1 METKILEKGSI
12 SICFV
17 HEALA
22 CIRNRGLDQNALLLR
37 VGISPELLASPY
49 ARVSSRHYGAL
60 WHLIAQTL
68 DDEFFGMDSRRM
80 KAGSFTLLCHAVI
93 HSDTLERALRRAL
106 RFLRLVLDDMA
117 GELSRDGDTAHILLK
132 DLPASTMNSSDTPA
146 TSKRA
151 FAYGTYLIILHG
163 LACWLVGR
171 RIPLSTADFRCA
183 EPPFSDELRILF
195 SQNLN
200 FDQAHCRIS
209 FPACYLDMAN
219 LQNERTM
226 KDFLRSAPANFLIK
240 YKNSASFSAKIRR
253 RLREW
258 SPAAWP
264 DFETLAHQLNASP
277 ATLRRRLDDE
287 GESYRAIM
295 DELRRDLAIS
305 LLSDTQ
311 LSMSDIA
318 SELGFSES
326 SAFHRAFKKWTGV
339 RPGEYRCSVETS
351 ENQVADALEIAK
363 KTEVSRERH
372 LPDNVGSR

>member
-1 METKILEKGSI
+1 MDIKTLEKGSI

-22 CIRNRGLDQNALLLR
+22 CIRCRGLDQNALLLQA
-37 VGISPELLASPY
+37 GMSPELLASPT
-49 ARVSSRHYGAL
+49 ARVSSRQFGAL

-68 DDEFFGMDSRRM
+68 DDEFFGMDRHRM

-93 HSDTLERALRRAL
+93 HSDTLERALLRAM

-132 DLPASTMNSSDTPA
+132 DLPASTASASDSPA
-146 TSKRA
+146 TANRA
-151 FAYGTYLIILHG
+151 FAYGTYLIMLHG

-171 RIPLSTADFRCA
+171 RIPLSTADFCCA
-183 EPPFSDELRILF
+183 EPVFSDEWRILF
-195 SQNLN
+195 SRNLN
-200 FDQAHCRIS
+200 FNQTHCRIS
-209 FPACYLDMAN
+209 FPARYLDMGN
-219 LQNERTM
+219 IQNERTM
-226 KDFLRSAPANFLIK
+226 KEFLRSAPANFLVK
-240 YKNSASFSAKIRR
+240 YKNSDSLSAKIRR

-295 DELRRDLAIS
+295 DELRRDLAIA
-305 LLSDTQ
+305 LLSDTP

-318 SELGFSES
+318 AELGFAES
-326 SAFHRAFKKWTGV
+326 SAFHRAFKKWTGT
-339 RPGEYRCSVETS
+339 RPGEYRCRVE
-351 ENQVADALEIAK
+351 
-363 KTEVSRERH
+363 R
-372 LPDNVGSR
+372 

>member
-1 METKILEKGSI
+1 MDTKILEKGSI

-200 FDQAHCRIS
+200 FNQAHCRIS
-209 FPACYLDMAN
+209 FPASYLDMAN
-219 LQNERTM
+219 IQNERTM
-226 KDFLRSAPANFLIK
+226 KEFLRSAPANFLIK
-240 YKNSASFSAKIRR
+240 YKNSASLSAKIRR

-339 RPGEYRCSVETS
+339 RPGEYRCNVES
-351 ENQVADALEIAK
+351 
-363 KTEVSRERH
+363 
-372 LPDNVGSR
+372 